1 MSSWVRSMVDPI
13 LISGLISVSMA
24 SIIAGMSSVLITYT
38 KTQFLA
44 LESLHIM
51 VIASGLVGIFV
62 SWYQPFI
69 PSDFVSYLVMAV
81 LALIVAMMMD
91 RGLSQDLSI
100 GFVVVVSSLIASISS
115 YHIATKIPGGIS
127 YIYSLIFG
135 NPFLLPW
142 GVIVIYIAMGVVI
155 YILIAA
161 MWRSFLYMSFDP
173 EFFEMVRGG
182 VRLYRWILYIIIAL
196 SSIYTTR
203 LVGAIPTL
211 VILII
216 PGMASQELGSSSY
229 IPGILFTLTS
239 STTAIMISYISDT
252 PYGFTLG
259 LTSIALYTLL
269 ILRRLRSYGDK

>member
-1 MSSWVRSMVDPI
+1 MVDPI
-13 LISGLISVSMA
+13 LISGLVSVSMA

-44 LESLHIM
+44 LESLHMM
-51 VIASGLVGIFV
+51 VIASGLVGISV
-62 SWYQPFI
+62 SWYQPLI

-81 LALIVAMMMD
+81 LALIVAMIMD

-100 GFVVVVSSLIASISS
+100 GFAVVISSLIASLSS
-115 YHIATKIPGGIS
+115 YHIATKIPGGVS

-135 NPFLLPW
+135 NPFLLPRD
-142 GVIVIYIAMGVVI
+142 VIIIYIVIGVVI
-155 YILIAA
+155 YLLIIT

-173 EFFEMVRGG
+173 EYFEMIRGG
-182 VRLYRWILYIIIAL
+182 VRLYRWVLYIIIAI

-211 VILII
+211 VILMI
-216 PGMASQELGSSSY
+216 PGMASQEVGSSSY
-229 IPGILFTLTS
+229 ILGVLFTLAS
-239 STTAIMISYISDT
+239 SITAIMISYIFDT

-259 LTSIALYTLL
+259 LASIALYIFLL
-269 ILRRLRSYGDK
+269 SMRLRGYGGK

>member
-1 MSSWVRSMVDPI
+1 MVDPI

-51 VIASGLVGIFV
+51 VIASGLVGMFV
-62 SWYQPFI
+62 SWYQPLI
-69 PSDFVSYLVMAV
+69 PSDLVSYLVMAV

-100 GFVVVVSSLIASISS
+100 GFAVVISSLIATISS
-115 YHIATKIPGGIS
+115 YYIATRIPGGVS

-142 GVIVIYIAMGVVI
+142 DVIIIYIIIGVFI
-155 YILIAA
+155 YLLIAI

-182 VRLYRWILYIIIAL
+182 VRLYRWILYIIIAI

-216 PGMASQELGSSSY
+216 PGMALQEIGSSSY
-229 IPGILFTLTS
+229 IAGILFTLAS
-239 STTAIMISYISDT
+239 STTAVMISYIFDT

-259 LTSIALYTLL
+259 LASIALYIFLL
-269 ILRRLRSYGDK
+269 PRRLRGYGSK